1 MYVLK
6 KFDDV
11 LAFLHIGFKSLMHY
25 SLLSPG
31 KSNLSSSSPSGNSM
45 NDGIVM
51 SPSKNVAF
59 ISVPSIL

>member
-31 KSNLSSSSPSGNSM
+31 K
-45 NDGIVM
+45 
-51 SPSKNVAF
+51 KT
-59 ISVPSIL
+59 